1 MLTLAALFSSTSLL
15 AAGENRSK
23 TLRVVTLSI
32 VKPLA
37 DEDSELIFWGRR
49 AGTAIELIVSQPG
62 KRLLALD
69 ERASQLTRFT
79 DDKKTDLSK
88 TERDG
93 CFEDFNRRVS
103 PDGTRLGF
111 GIRTTVVPAAGAT
124 RLLLKGKLVL
134 LIGTQEKTA
143 EVKKVALEG
152 GGSVK
157 VGPCEV
163 RKDKT
168 RSGEG
173 SLVEVKH
180 SEPNLKSITF
190 LDKDGKVLP
199 SEWAA
204 GSFVRNGQT
213 TYTVEYRVKGKIEN
227 GTVRVTYFSKVERVT
242 VPLDLD
248 IGVGF

>member
-15 AAGENRSK
+15 AAGENKSK

-37 DEDSELIFWGRR
+37 EKDSELTFLSRPT
-49 AGTAIELIVSQPG
+49 GTAIELIVSQPG

-134 LIGTQEKTA
+134 MIGTQEKTV

-163 RKDKT
+163 RQDK
-168 RSGEG
+168 RPFGEG
-173 SLVEVKH
+173 SLVRVQH
-180 SEPNLKSITF
+180 SEPNLKGIVF

-199 SEWAA
+199 SESV
-204 GSFVRNGQT
+204 GSSFTRNGQT
-213 TYTVEYRVKGKIEN
+213 IYTVEYSVKGKLEN
-227 GTVRVTYFSKVERVT
+227 GIVRVTYFSKIERVT